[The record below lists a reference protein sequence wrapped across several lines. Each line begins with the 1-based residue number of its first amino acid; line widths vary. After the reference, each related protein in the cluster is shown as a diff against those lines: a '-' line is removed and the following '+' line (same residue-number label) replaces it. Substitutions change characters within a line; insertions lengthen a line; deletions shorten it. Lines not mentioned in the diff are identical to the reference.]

1 MDSNGTDKTAL
12 QTWQQAGSY
21 LELNGQRI
29 FYRDSGPSEKPA
41 IVLIHGFPT
50 SSWDWYKLW
59 PLLEDHYR
67 LIALDMLGFGF
78 SDKPRN
84 QQYSIHQQA
93 DLVEALITALELD
106 RFHVLAHD
114 YGDTVAQELLYRQNT
129 GKGKGH
135 WLSVCMLNGGLF
147 PETHRAR
154 LVQKLLESPL
164 GPYISRLF
172 GKKQFERS
180 FISVFGS
187 ASRPS
192 QEELDTFW
200 NIIRLQHGNQILHKL
215 IHYMADRRQY
225 RERWLLALR
234 DSCVPV
240 IIINGNA
247 DPVSGAHMVARYK
260 ELVRPS
266 DTIVNLPEIGHYP
279 QTEAPAAVASAYHSA
294 LQELT

>member
-1 MDSNGTDKTAL
+1 MQSNGTNISGIDQWL
-12 QTWQQAGSY
+12 EAGTFFAVDGHK
-21 LELNGQRI
+21 L
-29 FYRDSGPSEKPA
+29 FYRDSGPSDKP
-41 IVLIHGFPT
+41 VVLLIHGFPT

-59 PLLEDHYR
+59 PLLEEHYR

-78 SDKPRN
+78 SDKPRDHT
-84 QQYSIHQQA
+84 YSIHQQA
-93 DLVEALITALELD
+93 DIVEDLICALEID

-135 WLSVCMLNGGLF
+135 WLSVCLLNGGLF

-154 LVQKLLESPL
+154 LIQKLLEGPL
-164 GPYISRLF
+164 GAYISRLF

-180 FISVFGS
+180 FTAIFGT

-192 QEELDTFW
+192 QTELNAFW
-200 NIIRLQHGNQILHKL
+200 ELICRQHGNQILHKL
-215 IHYMADRRQY
+215 IHYMADRRKN

-240 IIINGNA
+240 MLINGNA
-247 DPVSGAHMVARYK
+247 DPVSGSHMVARYR
-260 ELVRPS
+260 ELVRPN
-266 DTIVNLPEIGHYP
+266 DTIVDLPEIGHYP
-279 QTEAPAAVASAYHSA
+279 QVETPSAVASAYHSFV
-294 LQELT
+294 QEQS